1 MASMSTNGKGKSNG
15 ASKGKGKPAPHGQD
29 GLERCC
35 VAYIVLAALLSCGL
49 NAQANVRHAPEG
61 WRSLAAAALGCII
74 PALVL
79 LAGRVAGYLYK
90 RGMPWGAIAVGF
102 IASVAL
108 GLSVWHCQDSI
119 AVLTGANPVLATA
132 MAITIDAGMIACE
145 AAHTLAAAPK
155 KTTRRRKDKPAA
167 PAAQ

>member
-1 MASMSTNGKGKSNG
+1 MASTSTNGKGKGNG
-15 ASKGKGKPAPHGQD
+15 ANKGKPAQHLED

-49 NAQANVRHAPEG
+49 NAQANIRHAPEG
-61 WRSLAAAALGCII
+61 WRTMAAAALGCII

-79 LAGRVAGYLYK
+79 LAGRVAGYLHK
-90 RGMPWGAIAVGF
+90 RGMPWGAVAVGF

-119 AVLTGANPVLATA
+119 AVLTGAHPFLATA
-132 MAITIDAGMIACE
+132 MAVTIDAGMIACE

-155 KTTRRRKDKPAA
+155 KAPRRRKDKPSA